1 MAKRNNI
8 FFFVVI
14 VFLCWACGQETIK
27 QDKNTQ
33 NEKKLNYAKCFKIYD
48 FENYQLIKILNQ
60 KQIIG
65 QYVLYKKDKPE
76 LNINNAVFIKIP
88 ITKIAA
94 LSSIYIGFLNQLN
107 ELKNIN
113 AIDNSNYIFNQYILE
128 KVKQNNIKEIAIN
141 GQIND
146 ELTIHLRP
154 DVVFTYFD
162 QAKGNS
168 KNQKLTKAEIPVVS
182 LIDHLEDHPLGRAE
196 WIKFFACFFIQE
208 KLADSLFSA
217 TEKKYNALK
226 QLAATSKIKPKVLTE
241 HKLNDAWYVPG
252 GKSYMAALLQDA
264 NTNYIWR
271 NDEHTG
277 SLPLSFEEVYTK
289 AINADYWLNVLFC
302 NSKAD
307 LIKLDNRY
315 KNFYAFEKNQIFNN
329 NLLVSDIGANDYWE
343 TGLTQPDLILNDIIS
358 IVHPELKSTKQLR
371 FYQQL
376 K

>member
-14 VFLCWACGQETIK
+14 VFLCWACGQETTK

-33 NEKKLNYAKCFKIYD
+33 NEKKLIYAKCFKIYD

-65 QYVLYKKDKPE
+65 QYVLYKKEKPE
-76 LNINNAVFIKIP
+76 LNIDNAVFIKIP

-107 ELKNIN
+107 ELKKIN

-146 ELTIHLRP
+146 ELTIHLKP

-162 QAKGNS
+162 QANGNS

-196 WIKFFACFFIQE
+196 WIKFFACFFNQE

-241 HKLNDAWYVPG
+241 HKLNDAWYVP
-252 GKSYMAALLQDA
+252 
-264 NTNYIWR
+264 
-271 NDEHTG
+271 
-277 SLPLSFEEVYTK
+277 
-289 AINADYWLNVLFC
+289 
-302 NSKAD
+302 
-307 LIKLDNRY
+307 
-315 KNFYAFEKNQIFNN
+315 
-329 NLLVSDIGANDYWE
+329 
-343 TGLTQPDLILNDIIS
+343 
-358 IVHPELKSTKQLR
+358 
-371 FYQQL
+371 
-376 K
+376 